1 MSPCYIN
8 SNIGINWWKKTSFN
22 KAKTRKHLPYRLAFH
37 FCTGDTAEKSVTPFE
52 SGDLVASEKFTSP

>member
-1 MSPCYIN
+1 MSLCYIN
-8 SNIGINWWKKTSFN
+8 SNIGINWFN